1 MTETN
6 KSGTLTMRVA
16 CAIFFLLFT
25 FLYLL
30 NYQADILAVA
40 QHLLSH
46 GVTRYNRVV
55 GAVVITLVL
64 WGIQVA
70 VYAATGLTRRA
81 HALTYLPSLLLLG
94 ILTDVSSLAATGR
107 CATCW
112 LWLFPLTMLVYA
124 CLVWVVRQLEHIE
137 LPALST
143 GLFSRMTWINLLQMV
158 VMALV
163 ACGIGS
169 SDEVF
174 HYRMR
179 AEQDILHGD
188 YQAAATVGKGGEKT
202 DSSLTMLRVWALSEQ
217 GRLGDRLFEYPLTGG
232 SDAML
237 PNGGSVRLLMA
248 PEARLYRD
256 LGVVYREKMRPV
268 KYLEQLHKK
277 HYATPMAH
285 EWLLCAY
292 LLDRRLDDFA
302 ATLPHFHD
310 INSPLPKSYREALVL
325 YTHLREHP
333 RIVYHAAVT
342 DADYED
348 FRKLARSARNATERH
363 ALLKD
368 SFGKTYWLYYYMGT
382 SKKDAFSGNILSK

>member
-163 ACGIGS
+163 TCGIGS

-292 LLDRRLDDFA
+292 LLDRRLDAFV
-302 ATLPHFHD
+302 ATLPRFHD
-310 INSPLPKSYREALVL
+310 INGPLPKSYREALVL

-333 RIVYHAAVT
+333 RIVYHSSVI

-348 FRKLARSARNATERH
+348 FKKLARSATGYRERY
-363 ALLKD
+363 AALKD
-368 SFGKTYWLYYYMGT
+368 SFGKTYWLYYYMG
-382 SKKDAFSGNILSK
+382 KQK

>member
-1 MTETN
+1 
-6 KSGTLTMRVA
+6 MRVA

-46 GVTRYNRVV
+46 GVTHYNRVV
-55 GAVVITLVL
+55 GAVIITLVL

-81 HALTYLPSLLLLG
+81 HALTYLPSLLVLG
-94 ILTDVSSLAATGR
+94 VLTDVSSLVSTGR
-107 CATCW
+107 CATYW
-112 LWLFPLTMLVYA
+112 LWLFPLIMLLYA
-124 CLVWVVRQLEHIE
+124 GLVWIVRQLEHIE
-137 LPALST
+137 LPTLSL

-163 ACGIGS
+163 TCGIGS

-179 AEQDILHGD
+179 VEQDILHGD
-188 YQAAATVGKGGEKT
+188 YQAAAAVGKGEEKT
-202 DSSLTMLRVWALSEQ
+202 DSSLTMLRVWALSEE

-232 SDAML
+232 SDALL
-237 PNGGSVRLLMA
+237 PNGGSVRLLMT
-248 PEARLYRD
+248 PEARLYKD

-277 HYATPMAH
+277 HYATAMAH
-285 EWLLCAY
+285 DWLLCAY
-292 LLDRRLDDFA
+292 LLDRRLDAFA
-302 ATLPHFHD
+302 ATLPLYYD
-310 INSPLPKSYREALVL
+310 ISGSLPKSYREALVL

-333 RIVYHAAVT
+333 RIVYHAPVM

-348 FRKLARSARNATERH
+348 FRKLARSAHSARERY
-363 ALLKD
+363 ALLRD
-368 SFGKTYWLYYYMGT
+368 SFGKTYWMYYYGT
-382 SKKDAFSGNILSK
+382 NKDVAK